1 MLIYDRLI
9 SISTGGSRKATNWP
23 PCNFMWSELTEKLRT
38 PMRSTETLTEY
49 LNMKKFQQDE
59 LKDVGGF
66 VGGTFAGARRKA
78 DSVIG
83 RDIVTLDLDN
93 IPAGGTQEVL
103 RRIEGLGCGY
113 CVYSTRKHREEAPRL
128 RILLP
133 IDRTVS
139 ADEYIPI
146 ARKVAQHI
154 GIEMC
159 DKTTFE
165 PSRLMYWPS
174 VSADGIY
181 VYYCGDKPLLSADGV
196 LSLYA
201 DWHDYTSWPRVPGAQ
216 EDLERRIKKQENPT
230 AKDGI
235 VGAFCRTYN
244 IYQAMNEFIPGEY
257 LPTDS
262 PDRFTYAGGS
272 TTGGAVIY
280 DNGNFLY
287 SHHATDPCSGRLV
300 NSFDLVRL
308 HKYGMLDEEAKPD
321 TPLAKLPSYVAMCE
335 FAVKDTYVAALA
347 NKERHDRV
355 VEAFQGASGT
365 DEDTLNWFSQL
376 AVSPTTGQLQKTSD
390 NVLIIL
396 DNDPLLKDRILYDEF
411 AKRLIVA
418 DTLPW
423 DMQHPGRREWKD
435 SDDSGIRW
443 YLEKSYIITGKE
455 KISDAIEICANSHSF
470 NEVKDYLTGLEW
482 DGMPRLERPRTL
494 IMSGP

>member
-235 VGAFCRTYN
+235 
-244 IYQAMNEFIPGEY
+244 I
-257 LPTDS
+257 
-262 PDRFTYAGGS
+262 
-272 TTGGAVIY
+272 
-280 DNGNFLY
+280 
-287 SHHATDPCSGRLV
+287 
-300 NSFDLVRL
+300 
-308 HKYGMLDEEAKPD
+308 
-321 TPLAKLPSYVAMCE
+321 
-335 FAVKDTYVAALA
+335 
-347 NKERHDRV
+347 
-355 VEAFQGASGT
+355 
-365 DEDTLNWFSQL
+365 
-376 AVSPTTGQLQKTSD
+376 
-390 NVLIIL
+390 
-396 DNDPLLKDRILYDEF
+396 
-411 AKRLIVA
+411 
-418 DTLPW
+418 TLP
-423 DMQHPGRREWKD
+423 
-435 SDDSGIRW
+435 
-443 YLEKSYIITGKE
+443 
-455 KISDAIEICANSHSF
+455 
-470 NEVKDYLTGLEW
+470 
-482 DGMPRLERPRTL
+482 PR
-494 IMSGP
+494 SNVF